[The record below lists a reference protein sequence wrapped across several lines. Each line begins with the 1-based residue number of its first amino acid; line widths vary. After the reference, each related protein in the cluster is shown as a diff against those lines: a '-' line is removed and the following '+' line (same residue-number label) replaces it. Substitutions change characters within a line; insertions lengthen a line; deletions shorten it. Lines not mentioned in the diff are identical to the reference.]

1 MRGWKDD
8 ASGLEQ
14 RLKDLETIARSLRRR
29 WWLVGLGL
37 ALGLTGWAFGVVRT
51 RPGTIV
57 LVGGGGLVL
66 NALLGIINER
76 GWYRWWL
83 IYGLALLDVLLV
95 GVLVVWFGHG
105 GFAVA
110 FLIAVL
116 PYAFDQG
123 HTVGNFLVLTAALA
137 YLGAS
142 YLHDALYGGAGGQ
155 TAAGLETVGLITVAW
170 ALKQIPATLIRRIRD
185 ARDVMGEAEQGQL
198 AVRAPAEESDELG
211 FLEKSFNRMLGEI
224 GATISTVQRE
234 ADEVAAFAEQ
244 LAASAEEL
252 HATSETV
259 THTAQHLA
267 RDLAQQRELAEGA
280 RGESAK
286 AADQAESLRVRA
298 ELMQVDAARLVAA
311 AQRGRERVARA
322 SQTLRAVGDEVRA
335 TASTV
340 AGLSGMSERIGG
352 FAQTIARIA
361 RQTHLLALNAAIEA
375 ARAEEHGEG
384 FAVVADEVRSLAGE
398 AGKSAR
404 EVAELVSEL
413 RAGID
418 AAARAMQSGEAK
430 VRDIGAVAAE
440 ADSALQELHQGI
452 ELVGDLV
459 DATAE
464 VSRGQAQR
472 LAELAQSLQQV
483 AAISSGSSQSA
494 DGAAAATQAQITSMG
509 DLTATSQQ
517 LAQLAERLRAS
528 IARFSVL
535 RRDPAPREHPSTR
548 AAADRSPRPGH
559 ASRVGSLVPHP
570 RVEGVKRVQGI
581 PVRGD
586 QQVDVARERDV
597 ERETPAE
604 LAGGDAQH
612 RFQVPAEALRRRVV
626 EPVGHIGD
634 GQAGVEEQIGGVQQP
649 HAGEIGLGRREADP
663 VKARHQRAGADA
675 EVTGQAA
682 HRAEDRGEARQRLE
696 EHPHLL
702 GRVVERGHD
711 ARQDARRYGRGG
723 VGEQVAQ
730 PAPAGSLGAID
741 RGPDAGGAE
750 PQQCFRDVVVMA

>member
-1 MRGWKDD
+1 MLLVTFSSTRPGQGSLASRMRGWTDD
-8 ASGLEQ
+8 AAGLEQ

-29 WWLVGLGL
+29 WWLVGFGL
-37 ALGLTGWAFGVVRT
+37 ALGIIGWGFGVVHA
-51 RPGTIV
+51 RPGTMV
-57 LVGGGGLVL
+57 LLAGGGLIL

-83 IYGLALLDVLLV
+83 IYALALLDVLLV
-95 GVLVVWFGHG
+95 AVLVVWFGHG
-105 GFAVA
+105 GFVVA

-142 YLHDALYGGAGGQ
+142 YLHDMLYGDSGGL
-155 TAAGLETVGLITVAW
+155 TAAGLETVGFITVAW
-170 ALKQIPATLIRRIRD
+170 ALKQIPAVLIQRIRQT
-185 ARDVMGEAEQGQL
+185 RDVMGEAERGYL
-198 AVRAPAEESDELG
+198 AVRAAAEESDELG
-211 FLEKSFNRMLGEI
+211 FLEKSFNRMLEEI
-224 GATISTVQRE
+224 GTTISTVQRE
-234 ADEVAAFAEQ
+234 ADEVAAFSEQ
-244 LAASAEEL
+244 LAASAEQL

-259 THTAQHLA
+259 THTAQKLA
-267 RDLAQQRELAEGA
+267 RDLAKQRELAEAA

-384 FAVVADEVRSLAGE
+384 FAVVADEVRSLAAE

-418 AAARAMQSGEAK
+418 AAARAMQSGEAQ

-440 ADSALQELHQGI
+440 ADGALQELHQGI

-459 DATAE
+459 NATAE

-494 DGAAAATQAQITSMG
+494 DGAAAATQTQITSMG

-535 RRDPAPREHPSTR
+535 RREETTREPPVTR
-548 AAADRSPRPGH
+548 AAAD
-559 ASRVGSLVPHP
+559 
-570 RVEGVKRVQGI
+570 
-581 PVRGD
+581 
-586 QQVDVARERDV
+586 
-597 ERETPAE
+597 
-604 LAGGDAQH
+604 
-612 RFQVPAEALRRRVV
+612 
-626 EPVGHIGD
+626 
-634 GQAGVEEQIGGVQQP
+634 
-649 HAGEIGLGRREADP
+649 
-663 VKARHQRAGADA
+663 
-675 EVTGQAA
+675 
-682 HRAEDRGEARQRLE
+682 
-696 EHPHLL
+696 
-702 GRVVERGHD
+702 
-711 ARQDARRYGRGG
+711 
-723 VGEQVAQ
+723 
-730 PAPAGSLGAID
+730 
-741 RGPDAGGAE
+741 
-750 PQQCFRDVVVMA
+750 

>member
-1 MRGWKDD
+1 MAQAVTVQPGAADQRSLASRMRGWKDD

-37 ALGLTGWAFGVVRT
+37 ALGITGWAFGAVRT
-51 RPGTIV
+51 RPGTMV

-142 YLHDALYGGAGGQ
+142 YLHDALYGGAAGGL
-155 TAAGLETVGLITVAW
+155 TATGLETVGLITVAW
-170 ALKQIPATLIRRIRD
+170 ALKQIPATLIRRIRE
-185 ARDVMGEAEQGQL
+185 ARDVMGEAEQGHL

-224 GATISTVQRE
+224 GGTISTVQRE

-259 THTAQHLA
+259 THTAQQLA

-440 ADSALQELHQGI
+440 ADGALQELHQGI

-459 DATAE
+459 NATAE

-494 DGAAAATQAQITSMG
+494 DGAAAATQAQIISMG

-535 RRDPAPREHPSTR
+535 RRDPATREPPSTR
-548 AAADRSPRPGH
+548 AAAD
-559 ASRVGSLVPHP
+559 
-570 RVEGVKRVQGI
+570 
-581 PVRGD
+581 
-586 QQVDVARERDV
+586 
-597 ERETPAE
+597 
-604 LAGGDAQH
+604 
-612 RFQVPAEALRRRVV
+612 
-626 EPVGHIGD
+626 
-634 GQAGVEEQIGGVQQP
+634 
-649 HAGEIGLGRREADP
+649 
-663 VKARHQRAGADA
+663 
-675 EVTGQAA
+675 
-682 HRAEDRGEARQRLE
+682 
-696 EHPHLL
+696 
-702 GRVVERGHD
+702 
-711 ARQDARRYGRGG
+711 
-723 VGEQVAQ
+723 
-730 PAPAGSLGAID
+730 
-741 RGPDAGGAE
+741 
-750 PQQCFRDVVVMA
+750 

>member
-1 MRGWKDD
+1 MAQAATVQSGAADQRSLASRMRGWKDD
-8 ASGLEQ
+8 ATGLEQ

-29 WWLVGLGL
+29 WWLVGLGM
-37 ALGLTGWAFGVVRT
+37 AVGIAGWAVGVVRT
-51 RPGTIV
+51 RPGTMV

-142 YLHDALYGGAGGQ
+142 YLHDALYGGAAGGQ

-185 ARDVMGEAEQGQL
+185 ARDVMGEAEQGHL

-224 GATISTVQRE
+224 GGTISTVQRE

-259 THTAQHLA
+259 THTAQQLA

-440 ADSALQELHQGI
+440 ADAALQELHQGI

-459 DATAE
+459 NATAE
-464 VSRGQAQR
+464 VSRGQAQG

-483 AAISSGSSQSA
+483 AAISSGSSQRA

-535 RRDPAPREHPSTR
+535 QQDAAPRDPIAR
-548 AAADRSPRPGH
+548 AAAD
-559 ASRVGSLVPHP
+559 
-570 RVEGVKRVQGI
+570 
-581 PVRGD
+581 
-586 QQVDVARERDV
+586 
-597 ERETPAE
+597 
-604 LAGGDAQH
+604 
-612 RFQVPAEALRRRVV
+612 
-626 EPVGHIGD
+626 
-634 GQAGVEEQIGGVQQP
+634 
-649 HAGEIGLGRREADP
+649 
-663 VKARHQRAGADA
+663 
-675 EVTGQAA
+675 
-682 HRAEDRGEARQRLE
+682 
-696 EHPHLL
+696 
-702 GRVVERGHD
+702 
-711 ARQDARRYGRGG
+711 
-723 VGEQVAQ
+723 
-730 PAPAGSLGAID
+730 
-741 RGPDAGGAE
+741 
-750 PQQCFRDVVVMA
+750 